1 MKLGKRV
8 LLGILATLMAVS
20 LVSCLS
26 LAPLSAAETEEKYR
40 FDILFHAM
48 NHPFCGP
55 IIRGVEEAGEA
66 LGVDARF
73 IGPAERVSFKEMMD
87 LLEVS
92 IAAEPDGIAIPF
104 LNPTAMD
111 EPIRRAMAKGI
122 PIIAVN
128 VEDTRPPEERIPYLS
143 YIGEPSELAG
153 ENLARRVLEDF
164 TPKRV
169 LILVPDPFN
178 IVFTLRHTGIERVF
192 AAAGVPV
199 EKLDTGE
206 VPAQVISAVKS
217 YLVRNPETDLFVG
230 LSQIPANI
238 MDTMIR
244 EEGYIGEKFIAT
256 FDFNPKVLDSIDEGI
271 TICAM
276 DQQQYLQGFMP
287 VVYLYL
293 YKKYGFLPPAVVG
306 TGESYIDR
314 ETTGLAREMS
324 ERQYR

>member
-1 MKLGKRV
+1 MKERKRV
-8 LLGILATLMAVS
+8 LLGISATLMTVS

-26 LAPLSAAETEEKYR
+26 LVPLSAAETEEKLR
-40 FDILFHAM
+40 FDILFHGVS
-48 NHPFCGP
+48 HPFFGP
-55 IIRGVEEAGEA
+55 IIKGVEEAGAA

-73 IGPAERVSFKEMMD
+73 IGPAESVSFKEMMD

-92 IAAEPDGIAIPF
+92 IASEPDGIAIPF

-128 VEDTRPPEERIPYLS
+128 VEDTRPPEEKIPYLS

-169 LILVPDPFN
+169 LILVPDPWN
-178 IVFTLRHTGIERVF
+178 IVFTLRHTGIEKVF
-192 AAAGVPV
+192 TEAGVPV

-206 VPAQVISAVKS
+206 IPAQVLSTVKS
-217 YLVRNPETDLFVG
+217 YLIRNPETDLFVG

-256 FDFNPKVLDSIDEGI
+256 FDFNPKILDSIDEGI

-293 YKKYGFLPPAVVG
+293 YVKYGFLPPAVVG
-306 TGESYIDR
+306 TGESYIDK
-314 ETTGLAREMS
+314 ETTAVTREMS
-324 ERQYR
+324 ELQYR